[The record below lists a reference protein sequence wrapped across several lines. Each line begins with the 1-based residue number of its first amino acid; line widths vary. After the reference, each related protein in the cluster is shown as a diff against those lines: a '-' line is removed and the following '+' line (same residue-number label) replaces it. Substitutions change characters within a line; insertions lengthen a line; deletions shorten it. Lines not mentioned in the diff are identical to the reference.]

1 MVNHTPQYRLGVFA
15 NRYPRYDGD
24 FSNIFIKK
32 MVDGLVAEGVDVH
45 LAVKYTHSIFGYP
58 RFFLNSLRLC
68 LEKDIDIL
76 QAHYIPHSSIIP
88 ALFKGKRPLI
98 LKFHGDDARIF
109 PFKTPIHLAI
119 TRWMLHRADYVL
131 SSSEEMRRTLIG
143 VGAKPER
150 SAAIASGV
158 DTHTF
163 KPMDTSES
171 RSYFGIDREKMIFL
185 YLGRYHPWKGIHELI
200 EAAEQFPDD
209 LFLFGGTGAFP
220 DHPDNCIDIGAVE
233 PERVPTLM
241 NCADCLILPSYT
253 EGLPNVLMEALSC
266 SVPVIATNVGGCP
279 EVVQDRKTGFLIP
292 PKDITALS
300 EALYWMKEHPSERI
314 IMGEEGRRDM
324 MERYEI
330 EKLITQMIDI
340 HRTLLEGKR

>member
-1 MVNHTPQYRLGVFA
+1 MFPKKLG
-15 NRYPRYDGD
+15 DHSG
-24 FSNIFIKK
+24 IFIKR
-32 MVDGLVAEGVDVH
+32 MVDDLIEQGIDVR
-45 LAVKYTHSIFGYP
+45 LAVKPNRSTLGYP
-58 RFFLNSLRLC
+58 AFFIDSLWLC
-68 LEKDIDIL
+68 LKKDIDIL
-76 QAHYIPHSSIIP
+76 QAHYIPHSSIVS

-109 PFKTPIHLAI
+109 PFKSPIHLSI

-131 SSSEEMRRTLIG
+131 SSSEEMRKTLIG
-143 VGAKPER
+143 IGAKPER
-150 SAAIASGV
+150 SASIASGV

-163 KPMDTSES
+163 KPMDKNEC
-171 RSYFGIDREKMIFL
+171 RAYFGIDRERMVFL

-200 EAAEQFPDD
+200 EAAKQSPEE
-209 LFLFGGTGAFP
+209 LFIFAGTGSLP
-220 DHPDNCIDIGAVE
+220 EHPDNCIDIGAIE

-241 NCADCLILPSYT
+241 NCADCLMLPSYT

-266 SVPVIATNVGGCP
+266 AIPVIATKVGGCP
-279 EVVQDRKTGFLIP
+279 EVVQDRKTGLLIP

-300 EALYWMKEHPSERI
+300 EALYWMKEHHSKRI
-314 IMGEEGRRDM
+314 LMGEEGRRDM
-324 MERYEI
+324 IERYER

>member
-1 MVNHTPQYRLGVFA
+1 MFPKK
-15 NRYPRYDGD
+15 PGD
-24 FSNIFIKK
+24 HSGIFIKR
-32 MVDGLVAEGVDVH
+32 MVDDLIDQGIDLR
-45 LAVKYTHSIFGYP
+45 LAVKSNRSILGYP
-58 RFFLNSLRLC
+58 AFFINSFRLC
-68 LEKDIDIL
+68 LKKDIDIL

-88 ALFKGKRPLI
+88 ALFKGNRPLI

-109 PFKTPIHLAI
+109 PFKSPIHLAI

-131 SSSEEMRRTLIG
+131 SSSEEMRKTLIG
-143 VGAKPER
+143 IGAKPER

-163 KPMDTSES
+163 KPIDTNEC
-171 RSYFGIDREKMIFL
+171 RAYFGIDRERTVFL
-185 YLGRYHPWKGIHELI
+185 YLGRYHPWKGIYELI
-200 EAAEQFPDD
+200 EAARHFRDD
-209 LFLFGGTGAFP
+209 IFIFAGTGALP
-220 DHPDNCIDIGAVE
+220 EHPDNCINIGAIE
-233 PERVPTLM
+233 PGRVPRLM

-279 EVVQDRKTGFLIP
+279 EVVQDRKTGLLIP
-292 PKDITALS
+292 PKNISALS

-314 IMGEEGRRDM
+314 MMGEEGRRDM
-324 MERYEI
+324 IERYEI
-330 EKLITQMIDI
+330 KKLIRQMINI

>member
-1 MVNHTPQYRLGVFA
+1 MDDRYQLGVFA
-15 NRYPRYDGD
+15 NMFPKKPEDHSG
-24 FSNIFIKK
+24 IFIKR
-32 MVDGLVAEGVDVH
+32 MVDDLIDQGIYVK
-45 LAVKYTHSIFGYP
+45 LAVKHNRSILGYFD
-58 RFFLNSLRLC
+58 FFINSLQLC

-88 ALFKGKRPLI
+88 ALFKGNRPLI

-109 PFKTPIHLAI
+109 PFKSLIHQMI

-131 SSSEEMRRTLIG
+131 SSSEEMRKTLIG
-143 VGAKPER
+143 IGAKPER

-158 DTHTF
+158 DTDRF
-163 KPMDTSES
+163 KPMDTNEC
-171 RSYFGIDREKMIFL
+171 RACFGIDRERMVFL
-185 YLGRYHPWKGIHELI
+185 YLGRYHPWKGIYELI
-200 EAAEQFPDD
+200 EAARHFPDD
-209 LFLFGGTGAFP
+209 LFIFAGTGALP
-220 DHPDNCIDIGAVE
+220 EHPDNCINIGAIE
-233 PERVPTLM
+233 PEKVPTLM

-279 EVVQDRKTGFLIP
+279 EVVQDRKTGLLIA
-292 PKDITALS
+292 PKDTTALS

-314 IMGEEGRRDM
+314 LMGEEGRRDM
-324 MERYEI
+324 IERYEI